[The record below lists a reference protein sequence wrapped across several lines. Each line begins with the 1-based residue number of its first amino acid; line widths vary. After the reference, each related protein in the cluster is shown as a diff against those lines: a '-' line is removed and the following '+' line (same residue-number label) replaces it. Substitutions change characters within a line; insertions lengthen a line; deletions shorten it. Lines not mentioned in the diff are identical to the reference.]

1 MLLDQCRCPLT
12 RRRGRCRK
20 AGRVLDKLERQDVY
34 SRVALDAAQGV
45 RTIRDGQWRSLRPQ
59 RVLAAVR
66 RGGAPCATSTPV
78 KANHGRRPE
87 GNPVMDTKHDLDHNP
102 TEAPHVRADAE
113 GYSQS
118 VQAIAGGRDI
128 RRAEDSVRC

>member
-1 MLLDQCRCPLT
+1 
-12 RRRGRCRK
+12 
-20 AGRVLDKLERQDVY
+20 
-34 SRVALDAAQGV
+34 
-45 RTIRDGQWRSLRPQ
+45 
-59 RVLAAVR
+59 
-66 RGGAPCATSTPV
+66 
-78 KANHGRRPE
+78 
-87 GNPVMDTKHDLDHNP
+87 MDTKHDLDHNP